1 MGHGDGAQDRA
12 GVLDTNGGKWGMGT
26 TELGRLAWRREE
38 WVKILFFNIVKKQ
51 KAKTAREDE
60 MSEITK
66 DAPAPLLGH
75 RLPFTLPPL
84 AF

>member
-26 TELGRLAWRREE
+26 TELGRLAWRREGG
-38 WVKILFFNIVKKQ
+38 VKTLFFNIVKKQ
-51 KAKTAREDE
+51 KAKTACEEE

-66 DAPAPLLGH
+66 DAPAPLPGH